1 MTKVTVIIHQSLRV
15 EGDKFEFQNE
25 FTNIS
30 LLGAIIELLKKS
42 QGLSAA
48 CLENGRK
55 KPGLLY
61 FSDKVELSSLGL
73 LETNVDETDDTII
86 RIVPILHGG

>member
-1 MTKVTVIIHQSLRV
+1 MTKVAVILHRSLHV
-15 EGDKFEFQNE
+15 EGEKFEFQNE

-30 LLGAIIELLKKS
+30 LLGAITELLKKS
-42 QGLSAA
+42 KELSAA

-61 FSDKVELSSLGL
+61 FSNKVELSSLGL
-73 LETNVDETDDTII
+73 LETNVDDAGDTII